1 MGRGMT
7 GGEGQGVCV
16 KPVTLTDDT
25 QLTLLAS
32 DIRAHYA
39 IASFCF
45 AVCLSYALP
54 FNITSRKNIMIMTL
68 AILMYFA

>member
-39 IASFCF
+39 IAIF
-45 AVCLSYALP
+45 VLLSA
-54 FNITSRKNIMIMTL
+54 
-68 AILMYFA
+68 